1 MKSITKEYTKS
12 FEQLKQSTIC
22 NLVDCLHEDFVFI
35 DPFNKIKGKESFR
48 KFLNKMFVKIK
59 NPKFKILN
67 VLEEKNLTLI
77 KWNFEYEGSKKKLN
91 FDGISEIIIKKNLI
105 YKHIDY
111 WDSGANVYSNLP
123 IIGSIFKKIHN
134 NYSSIK
140 KVIVTT
146 PIFSPHF
153 LTSARLINIPL
164 S

>member
-1 MKSITKEYTKS
+1 
-12 FEQLKQSTIC
+12 
-22 NLVDCLHEDFVFI
+22 
-35 DPFNKIKGKESFR
+35 
-48 KFLNKMFVKIK
+48 MFVKIK

-111 WDSGANVYSNLP
+111 WDSGANVYSYLP

-134 NYSSIK
+134 D
-140 KVIVTT
+140 
-146 PIFSPHF
+146 
-153 LTSARLINIPL
+153 
-164 S
+164 

>member
-1 MKSITKEYTKS
+1 MKSITKEYIKS

-22 NLVDCLHEDFVFI
+22 NLINCLHEDFVFI

-48 KFLNKMFVKIK
+48 KLLNKMFVKIK
-59 NPKFKILN
+59 NPRFKILN

-134 NYSSIK
+134 G
-140 KVIVTT
+140 
-146 PIFSPHF
+146 
-153 LTSARLINIPL
+153 
-164 S
+164 